1 VRAKLFEI
9 AGFLRFVLRRW
20 SDDRCPQIAGSLTY
34 TTLLAL
40 APMFAIVVAVLSSA
54 PFFGEVMAKITIFLQ
69 QILVPEV
76 ASRIITVYIP
86 AIAANA
92 VRLTWAGLAAVA
104 VLAVWLMLIMDRSI
118 NAIWRAMVLV
128 TKMSPRRGPVW
139 LKPRVT
145 TRCIPYDLKYWYA
158 YWMSV
163 LGYVTLLLST
173 PLLIG
178 VSVTITTYIMSL
190 TAEVEGA
197 SAMLHALLLRAVPVA
212 MSTLAFFMIYRI
224 VPHRPVPWRHALLGG
239 FVAAMLFE
247 IGKQLFRMYVHES
260 PTYSRVYGAF
270 AAVPVFLVWL
280 YLSWLVVLFG
290 AELTASAAYW
300 RGGLWKQ
307 AASPGMR
314 FREAAAIVR
323 ALVGSDSTTMPFDK
337 LREATALP
345 ADELEETLAEMVD
358 GGILR
363 RAGRHGYAL
372 AQGTRELLFAP
383 RALPAPEATKRR
395 RGKGRSGRSAR

>member
-1 VRAKLFEI
+1 MRAKLFEI

-118 NAIWRAMVLV
+118 NAIWRV
-128 TKMSPRRGPVW
+128 RQ
-139 LKPRVT
+139 
-145 TRCIPYDLKYWYA
+145 TRP

-383 RALPAPEATKRR
+383 RAQPAPEATKRR